1 MSDVDRPAVSRPLLI
16 GLGSVVVIALLW
28 LFVIGPRLGGD
39 DDVVVAPVP
48 TRAPATPVPSPLP
61 GEDDSLYPE
70 TSEVFS
76 ARDPFAQL
84 VAAEA
89 EAGGGAA
96 PTPGGVTPI
105 PGGGAPGTGGGA
117 PTGSPSPG
125 QPGSGGG
132 RAPRSGSS
140 AEVGGTEIK
149 LIDVYDGAT
158 RAVVT
163 VNGRSYDVAEGESFA
178 RRFRLL
184 DLSGEC
190 GTFLF
195 GDSRFVLCEGDEIRK

>member
-16 GLGSVVVIALLW
+16 GLGAVVVIAVLW
-28 LFVIGPRLGGD
+28 LFVIGPRMGGG

-48 TRAPATPVPSPLP
+48 TRAPLTPAPSPLP
-61 GEDDSLYPE
+61 DDDSLYPE
-70 TSEVFS
+70 SSEVFS

-89 EAGGGAA
+89 EAGVGAV
-96 PTPGGVTPI
+96 PTPGNVAPI
-105 PGGGAPGTGGGA
+105 PGGGTPGTGGAG
-117 PTGSPSPG
+117 PSDSPSPG
-125 QPGSGGG
+125 RSGGG
-132 RAPRSGSS
+132 GAPRAGSS

-149 LIDVYDGAT
+149 LIDVYDEAT

-163 VNGRSYDVAEGESFA
+163 VNGRSYDVAEGEPFA
-178 RRFRLL
+178 QRFRLL
-184 DLSGEC
+184 DLTGEC